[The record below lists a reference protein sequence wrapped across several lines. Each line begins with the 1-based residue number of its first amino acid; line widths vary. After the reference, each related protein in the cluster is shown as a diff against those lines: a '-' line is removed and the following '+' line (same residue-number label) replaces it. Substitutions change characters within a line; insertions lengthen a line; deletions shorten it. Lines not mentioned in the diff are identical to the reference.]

1 MTTNTSVTFI
11 SQHFKNQSPKNNT
24 TSGLSHT
31 NLQIIILKTSICSV
45 ANNGRSSAIANRLRT
60 LVGKKTWK
68 LQKWPTTFH
77 THTHTH
83 TQRIL
88 KLPNLKDLF
97 FFHSFFIQLQLNF
110 FQNSDT
116 QGTCI
121 RHIRVWTNV
130 ELEWIAHTWK
140 QFLFFLHE
148 TLRDY

>member
-68 LQKWPTTFH
+68 LQK
-77 THTHTH
+77 
-83 TQRIL
+83 
-88 KLPNLKDLF
+88 
-97 FFHSFFIQLQLNF
+97 
-110 FQNSDT
+110 
-116 QGTCI
+116 
-121 RHIRVWTNV
+121 
-130 ELEWIAHTWK
+130 
-140 QFLFFLHE
+140 
-148 TLRDY
+148 